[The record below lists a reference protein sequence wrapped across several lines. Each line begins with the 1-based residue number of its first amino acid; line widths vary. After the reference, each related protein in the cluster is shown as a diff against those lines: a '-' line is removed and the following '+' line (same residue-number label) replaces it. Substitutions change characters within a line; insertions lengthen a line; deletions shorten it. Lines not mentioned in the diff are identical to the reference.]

1 MKLDPNKIYDKILT
15 ENYGDSVGGKIL
27 YFGSVAGGR
36 RQITLI
42 EFTYCDFKYYAINE
56 FDLNDD
62 KDVDYNSGVVNNRSL
77 YRIGEYKEELYDNL
91 TEAAERVSDITKKAF
106 CECEGLDKSDRRELT
121 NDYSIADLDR
131 GYFSVESTLV
141 REGKIKEE
149 QRSGWED
156 E

>member
-1 MKLDPNKIYDKILT
+1 MKLDPNKIYEKILT
-15 ENYGDSVGGKIL
+15 ENVGDSVGGKVL

-36 RQITLI
+36 RQITLV
-42 EFTYCDFKYYAINE
+42 EFTYHDLVYYAINE
-56 FDLNDD
+56 FDLDREEN
-62 KDVDYNSGVVNNRSL
+62 VDYDTGIVTNRSF

-121 NDYSIADLDR
+121 NDYSIAELDR

-141 REGKIKEE
+141 REGKIKE
-149 QRSGWED
+149 
-156 E
+156 